1 MRHPAQVGR
10 KHRRPAD
17 GPGLKPGRPRDRF
30 GHEPFERPL
39 SQLAHDQAEQE
50 FLLLGRPTG
59 QQLAQVPFLRLG
71 RALTGGIREALE
83 HRVDLDELEGR
94 SVGRV
99 TGFRGLQCGVAD
111 ADPSLAG

>member
-1 MRHPAQVGR
+1 MRHATKIGR
-10 KHRRPAD
+10 EHRRPAD
-17 GPGLKPGRPRDRF
+17 GPGLKSARARDRL

-59 QQLAQVPFLRLG
+59 QQLTQEPFLRLG

-83 HRVDLDELEGR
+83 RRVDSGELERR
-94 SVGRV
+94 SLGRV